1 LAAYLKIRHEQ
12 TEDVTLLGE
21 IVTLDREILDL
32 CPNDRPRLCGVLAV
46 SLRLQLDQTDDITVL
61 NELIVVECELLAS
74 YSESRSSRVES
85 CHRLARYL
93 FRSFEAN
100 ATHDTALLDEGCTLM
115 REAYSLCSAGD
126 PDRAEACLQLAGGL
140 ALCSTMTNSDA
151 FPRDE
156 EIPLIREALAL
167 RPRGHPDW
175 EETCDYLITSLI
187 CHCQT
192 VADLNLINET
202 INLQREVLSV
212 LSEEHDSR
220 AASCRQLAVCLIM
233 RYEQFD
239 DSNTALLNEAIGLGR
254 EALRL
259 CPVGHSDHAL
269 CCGSLAVHLTMRY
282 DQTGDPDLLDE
293 VIVLERKHLKFDFDS
308 SETRAQALANLATSL
323 FKKSL
328 LNSSISVLQESI
340 RM

>member
-61 NELIVVECELLAS
+61 NELIVVERELLAS

-115 REAYSLCSAGD
+115 REAYNLCPAGD

-140 ALCSTMTNSDA
+140 ALCSTMTHSDA

-156 EIPLIREALAL
+156 EIPPIREALAL

-175 EETCDYLITSLI
+175 EETCDYLITSLT

-192 VADLNLINET
+192 VADLDLINET

-220 AASCRQLAVCLIM
+220 ASSCRQLAACLIM

-239 DSNTALLNEAIGLGR
+239 DSNTDVALLACARPEDAPSFAKVGIGTSRPIRTTYTRSQGTQAAVAAQDRLGIQGPR
-254 EALRL
+254 RARL
-259 CPVGHSDHAL
+259 HVTA
-269 CCGSLAVHLTMRY
+269 
-282 DQTGDPDLLDE
+282 
-293 VIVLERKHLKFDFDS
+293 
-308 SETRAQALANLATSL
+308 
-323 FKKSL
+323 
-328 LNSSISVLQESI
+328 
-340 RM
+340 